1 MTYAKREEIFS
12 KDYLTI
18 SDLQALLGLT
28 YQASAKKIREIK
40 FKFDRLQIQ
49 GKVHVEDYFDYFK
62 ITDKQRYIVG
72 CDTIK

>member
-1 MTYAKREEIFS
+1 MTYAEREAIFS
-12 KDYLTI
+12 KEYITI

-40 FKFDRLQIQ
+40 FKFDRLQVQ

-62 ITDKQRYIVG
+62 ITDKQRYVVG
-72 CDTIK
+72 SDTIK